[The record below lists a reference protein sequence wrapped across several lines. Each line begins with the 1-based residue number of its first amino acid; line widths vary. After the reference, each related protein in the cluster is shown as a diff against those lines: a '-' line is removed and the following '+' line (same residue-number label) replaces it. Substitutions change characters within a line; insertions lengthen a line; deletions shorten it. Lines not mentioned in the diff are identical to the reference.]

1 MKDNKKNVSVPYIE
15 GLDGMDITSLRQTLK
30 SSASLIGV
38 DCVNWPDSFPYAPDC
53 KALVARSRE
62 SLALS
67 FDVCGMDLRA
77 TQMGDN
83 QRSWEDSCC
92 EFFIQSGEDG
102 YFNIEITCIG
112 SILMAFGKAR
122 DGRVRLSD
130 SDVAR
135 IRRWSSLE
143 KKQYLEEGGS
153 FSWNVTVLIPFT
165 LIGLD
170 PDNLP
175 AQVSGNFYKCADL
188 SAHPHFL
195 SWSPIDTE
203 NPDFHR
209 PEFFGKLFFNIL
221 AI

>member
-1 MKDNKKNVSVPYIE
+1 MPYIE
-15 GLDGMDITSLRQTLK
+15 GLEEMDITSLRKALK
-30 SSASLIGV
+30 SAASVVNV
-38 DCVNWPDSFPYAPDC
+38 DNVNWPDAFPYAPDC

-62 SLALS
+62 SLAVS
-67 FDVCGMDLRA
+67 FDVSGMDLRA
-77 TQMGDN
+77 TQMEDN

-92 EFFIQSGEDG
+92 EFFIQGGSDE

-112 SILMAFGKAR
+112 SILMAKGS
-122 DGRVRLSD
+122 GRNGRIQLSN
-130 SDVAR
+130 SDVAK
-135 IRRWSSLE
+135 IKRWSSLE
-143 KKQYLEEGGS
+143 KKQYLEEGGN

-165 LIGLD
+165 LLGLD

-175 AQVSGNFYKCADL
+175 DQLSGNFYKCADL